1 MAAES
6 TPDSGNTTIEE
17 TSEDGDTAT
26 EETTGGDDTTTEDT
40 TGNNGKSISPRLK
53 AARFI
58 AGLFWASPKGLQRRC
73 AATIITGN
81 TLVTSAVCAK
91 SDYPSSK
98 YGQGGWKIITDTVE
112 RYSQEPPK
120 SVTTYTV
127 KDIKI
132 DECSNFAIIQ
142 IDGNISFGGDLL
154 PLFISSHEIK
164 QEAIMYTYRTSDPS
178 GNSFMSLTQ
187 GTADTCDQFLPG
199 YADAKFLCTQPVNG
213 QSVTTDYLG
222 GDPIIG
228 FSTQPDGP
236 LAVLVGVTGLY
247 YSTLEKAQMAGVNDP
262 TAFRFNA
269 MAAAQVEK
277 IASVAKVDAKSLVSG
292 GELS

>member
-1 MAAES
+1 MTYWRIATLLIVLLAAIF
-6 TPDSGNTTIEE
+6 SGV
-17 TSEDGDTAT
+17 AA
-26 EETTGGDDTTTEDT
+26 EDT
-40 TGNNGKSISPRLK
+40 TGSNSTSISPRLK

-81 TLVTSAVCAK
+81 TLVTSAICAK
-91 SDYPSSK
+91 SDYSSST
-98 YGQGGWKIITDTVE
+98 YGQGGWKIITDSVE
-112 RYSQEPPK
+112 RYSQEPSS
-120 SVTTYTV
+120 SVTTHTV

-142 IDGNISFGGDLL
+142 IEGNISFGGDLL

-164 QEAIMYTYRTSDPS
+164 QEATMYTYRTSDPS
-178 GNSFMSLTQ
+178 GNNFMSLTQ
-187 GTADTCDQFLPG
+187 GTADSCDQFLPG
-199 YADAKFLCTQPVNG
+199 YAEKNFLCTQPVLG

-228 FSTQPDGP
+228 FSLQSDGP

-247 YSTLEKAQMAGVNDP
+247 YSTLEKAQTASVNDP

-269 MAAAQVEK
+269 IAAAHVSD
-277 IASVAKVDAKSLVSG
+277 IASVAGVEAKSLVSSG
-292 GELS
+292 VLS

>member
-1 MAAES
+1 MAAEDTS
-6 TPDSGNTTIEE
+6 ESESSSAEE
-17 TSEDGDTAT
+17 TSEGDSTAT
-26 EETTGGDDTTTEDT
+26 DETTEDSST
-40 TGNNGKSISPRLK
+40 SISPRLK

-91 SDYPSSK
+91 SDYLASK
-98 YGQGGWKIITDTVE
+98 YGQGGWKIITDSVE

-132 DECSNFAIIQ
+132 DECANFAIIS

-164 QEAIMYTYRTSDPS
+164 QEATMYTYKTSDPT
-178 GNSFMSLTQ
+178 GYSFMSLTQ

-247 YSTLEKAQMAGVNDP
+247 YSTLEKAQTASVNDP

-269 MAAAQVEK
+269 MAAAQVNN
-277 IASVAKVDAKSLVSG
+277 IASVAGVEAKSLVSG
-292 GELS
+292 GELG

>member
-1 MAAES
+1 MTHWRIATLLIVLLAAIFSSVIAE
-6 TPDSGNTTIEE
+6 
-17 TSEDGDTAT
+17 DTAGSNST
-26 EETTGGDDTTTEDT
+26 
-40 TGNNGKSISPRLK
+40 SISPRLK

-81 TLVTSAVCAK
+81 TLVTSAICAK
-91 SDYPSSK
+91 SDYSASK
-98 YGQGGWKIITDTVE
+98 YGQGGWKIVTDSVE
-112 RYSQEPPK
+112 RYSQEPSS
-120 SVTTYTV
+120 SVTTYSV

-132 DECSNFAIIQ
+132 DECSNFAIIL
-142 IDGNISFGGDLL
+142 IDSNISFGGDIL

-164 QEAIMYTYRTSDPS
+164 QEATMHTYRTSDPS

-187 GTADTCDQFLPG
+187 GSADSCDQFLPG
-199 YADAKFLCTQPVNG
+199 YVEKSFLCTQPVPG

-228 FSTQPDGP
+228 FSMQPDGP
-236 LAVLVGVTGLY
+236 LAVLLGVTGLY
-247 YSTLEKAQMAGVNDP
+247 YSTLEKAQTADVNDP

-269 MAAAQVEK
+269 IAAAHVND
-277 IASVAKVDAKSLVSG
+277 IASVAGVEAKSLVSG
-292 GELS
+292 GVLG